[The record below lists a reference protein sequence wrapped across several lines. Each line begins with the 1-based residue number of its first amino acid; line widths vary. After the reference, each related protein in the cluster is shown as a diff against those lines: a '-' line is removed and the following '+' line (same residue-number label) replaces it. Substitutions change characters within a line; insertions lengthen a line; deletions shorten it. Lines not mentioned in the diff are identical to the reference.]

1 MLSDIEIAQQAKM
14 QKITDVA
21 AKLGI
26 GEDDIEL
33 YGKYK
38 AKLSYDLIR
47 RVEEKQPGKL
57 ILVTAITPT
66 PAGEGKSTT
75 TVGLAQGMHK
85 LGKRVIVA
93 LREPSL
99 GPCMGIKG
107 GAAGGGYSQV
117 VPMEDINLH
126 FTGDF
131 HAITSAHMLL
141 SAMLDNHIQQGNVL
155 NIDPRR
161 IVWKRVVDMNDREL
175 RNIVVGLGGKAH
187 GVPRQDGFD
196 ITVASEVMA
205 ILCLASNLHDL
216 KERLSKII
224 VAYDYSGKPVTAG
237 QIKAH
242 GAMAALLKDAIKPNL
257 VQTLENVPAIIHG
270 GPFAIIAHG

>member
-1 MLSDIEIAQQAKM
+1 
-14 QKITDVA
+14 
-21 AKLGI
+21 
-26 GEDDIEL
+26 
-33 YGKYK
+33 
-38 AKLSYDLIR
+38 
-47 RVEEKQPGKL
+47 
-57 ILVTAITPT
+57 
-66 PAGEGKSTT
+66 
-75 TVGLAQGMHK
+75 
-85 LGKRVIVA
+85 
-93 LREPSL
+93 
-99 GPCMGIKG
+99 MGIKG

-141 SAMLDNHIQQGNVL
+141 AAMLDNHIQQGNAL

-205 ILCLASNLHDL
+205 ILCLATGLHDL

-224 VAYDYSGKPVTAG
+224 VAYDYSGNPITAG
-237 QIKAH
+237 MLKAQ
-242 GAMAALLKDAIKPNL
+242 GAMAALLKDAVKPNL
-257 VQTLENVPAIIHG
+257 VHTAARLPILPTA
-270 GPFAIIAHG
+270 ATA